1 MDRLLHDDPDVA
13 ARLRSWGVTPDSE
26 EAEAARRLF
35 PNFESM
41 LHYVR
46 VAYLK
51 ADTRPCREFFVS
63 FLTDSGNGIVGDGRS
78 TMFLNGAQGLY
89 LAHEL
94 RVEARE
100 MTLFARFAQ
109 AWNINARDQNSFDAS
124 RQSQTDVTV
133 EAWPLIF
140 QRLGADAAENL
151 YIRGRNLFSTR
162 VLYGVDKLI
171 SAGLTTGDIYA
182 YEICFREEDRH
193 YGGFSVSDVIA
204 MHNAGIPVKYAMEF
218 LTSGACNFGV
228 TATDIISFWSSG
240 IPTEYIIYGVRAGHS
255 ANDVAQMYRDGVP
268 LDYVTSMGESR

>member
-63 FLTDSGNGIVGDGRS
+63 FLTDSGNGTVGNGRS

-109 AWNINARDQNSFDAS
+109 AWNINARDRNSFDAS
-124 RQSQTDVTV
+124 RQGQTDVTV

-162 VLYGVDKLI
+162 VLYGVDRLI
-171 SAGLTTGDIYA
+171 SAGLTTGDIYT
-182 YEICFREEDRH
+182 YEICFREEDRRN
-193 YGGFSVSDVIA
+193 GDFSVSDVIA
-204 MHNAGIPVKYAMEF
+204 MHNAGVPAEYATEF
-218 LTSGACNFGV
+218 TRWASNSGV
-228 TATDIISFWSSG
+228 TAADIISFWSAG
-240 IPTEYIIYGVRAGHS
+240 IPTEYTICGLRAGHP
-255 ANDVAQMYRDGVP
+255 ADNVAQMYQDGIP